1 MPNSTEA
8 QSPNLSLE
16 ESIQR
21 LKAEILSQDW
31 RLSEKRTEL
40 LAAAFDCLKLRFT
53 NRKTAFA
60 ILVMA
65 TNVLVYIQKK
75 GDQQIAGTVD
85 FLKEAMAHIVTFY
98 EDPALDPEKDKKVFN
113 ALYRRFGMLK
123 DKIQADQRSASKP
136 ELTPPSIPTAQRET
150 EQLIRETASQTL
162 PLLQEQPKEEAN
174 SQEKLQQ
181 QSFSGSGNLVLL
193 EGIHKMD
200 RQSVDN
206 LVRELKDSLQRA
218 EEVGTTIRQL
228 LVELLASRQMPLPTM
243 ESILLNTAGQT
254 TIAASGEA
262 VESSPLTAEQ
272 QPSPEACE
280 ECSLLLLQI
289 GDATIAVEEKF
300 LAARRPIAPERRQ
313 YYLKHNTVPLKDFK
327 RFLHSLA
334 GQFKGCLSSLKDGKL
349 RTLSLPVVV
358 PRGLRLPDKLGEL
371 EQEALVLCNG
381 NWCGVL
387 FCSPAGNGRAVMVA
401 KRQLNDGD
409 LYRIAYTKE
418 GERFSLLNTVEL
430 LKREGHMVVVP

>member
-8 QSPNLSLE
+8 HLPSLSLE

-31 RLSEKRTEL
+31 RLSEKRAEL
-40 LAAAFDCLKLRFT
+40 LAAAFDCLKRRFN

-75 GDQQIAGTVD
+75 GDRQIAGTVD

-98 EDPALDPEKDKKVFN
+98 EDPVFDPEKDKKVFN
-113 ALYRRFGMLK
+113 ALYRRFGVLK
-123 DKIQADQRSASKP
+123 DKIHADQQNTSKP
-136 ELTPPSIPTAQRET
+136 EPTPPAAPTAHSDEQRKRET
-150 EQLIRETASQTL
+150 VSPTL
-162 PLLQEQPKEEAN
+162 
-174 SQEKLQQ
+174 SLQQ
-181 QSFSGSGNLVLL
+181 KPPEEEMTPSPEEPQQQNLSSSRHLALL

-200 RQSVDN
+200 RQSVEK

-228 LVELLASRQMPLPTM
+228 LVELLASRQRPMPSM
-243 ESILLNTAGQT
+243 EAILQNTADQT
-254 TIAASGEA
+254 MSAERGEA
-262 VESSPLTAEQ
+262 ANNSSPAAELR
-272 QPSPEACE
+272 PNPEACE
-280 ECSLLLLQI
+280 ECPLLLVQI
-289 GDATIAVEEKF
+289 GAATIAIEERF
-300 LAARRPIAPERRQ
+300 LAARRPIASEHRQ
-313 YYLKHNTVPLKDFK
+313 NYIKHSTMPLKDFK

-334 GQFKGCLSSLKDGKL
+334 GQFKGCLSSLKDSKL
-349 RTLSLPVVV
+349 RALSLPVVV
-358 PRGLRLPDKLGEL
+358 PRGLHLPDKPGDQ

-387 FCSPAGNGRAVMVA
+387 FCSPASNERAVMVA
-401 KRQLNDGD
+401 KQQMNDGD
-409 LYRIAYTKE
+409 LYQTAYTKG
-418 GERFSLLNTVEL
+418 GEKFSLLNTVEL